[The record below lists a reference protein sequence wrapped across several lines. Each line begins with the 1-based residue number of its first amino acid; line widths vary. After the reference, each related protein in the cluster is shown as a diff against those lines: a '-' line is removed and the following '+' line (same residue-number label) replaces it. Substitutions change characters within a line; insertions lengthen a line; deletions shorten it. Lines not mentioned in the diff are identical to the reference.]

1 MKVTDLTVLEGL
13 KLHLRFED
21 GTQGVADLSDLA
33 GRGVMK
39 AWDDRSEFAAARIT
53 EQGAVEWPG
62 EIDLCGDSLY
72 LRATG
77 KQAEEL
83 FPRLS
88 SMSDA

>member
-1 MKVTDLTVLEGL
+1 
-13 KLHLRFED
+13 
-21 GTQGVADLSDLA
+21 
-33 GRGVMK
+33 MK